1 MTEVVG
7 TISSCADKTVS
18 LEGEDMKSIEPRLQ
32 EIEDSRYIVRLG
44 TFRMGEVVENDGKWF
59 YFGRIGI
66 SRIGYSTKEEAA
78 NELIA
83 ITTRRLKKPSDYPRI
98 HFRLSQERIEWFRD
112 YAKRGGKSMSSII
125 KEYIEELYQQDH
137 SGA

>member
-1 MTEVVG
+1 
-7 TISSCADKTVS
+7 
-18 LEGEDMKSIEPRLQ
+18 MKSIEPRLQ

-66 SRIGYSTKEEAA
+66 SRTGYSTKEEAA

-83 ITTRRLKKPSDYPRI
+83 ITTRRLKKPSDYPRLQ
-98 HFRLSQERIEWFRD
+98 FRLPQERIDWFRE
-112 YAKRGGKSMSSII
+112 YAKQKGKSMSAII
-125 KEYIEELYQQDH
+125 KDYIEQLYQQSH
-137 SGA
+137 SN